1 MKFIIRMFY
10 LPLLF
15 TSLLASQTDQM
26 FSKHYCSPSTD
37 SLITSIVAEINMD
50 SIRSHIQSLQ
60 DFKTRMTLAP
70 NKDSVVNWLVNK
82 FKSFGLTDVEI
93 DTSTS
98 TFPVWPFGKD
108 RVPNLQKNVVA
119 TLKGTVYPNDVFV
132 IGGHYDSHNSI
143 EDPMI
148 SAPGA
153 DDNASGVSSVL
164 ECARTIMENGY
175 KPNAT
180 IKFVAYDGEEGGSP
194 SGSDC
199 FAKKI
204 LGEGKQVILSITSDV
219 IANSTQPLSN
229 SLVSI
234 FYAPSDYP
242 LYINHAKSAAPSVS
256 VLSLYV
262 SPDRVGNDNEE
273 FGRNKIPTIDFME
286 GDFSRFWHTSNDLVE
301 NLNME
306 YCTEVV
312 KITCATLISAIESNV
327 LPKPIYRFTA
337 EPKLHS
343 IELNLST
350 YTNGGVRDGFNLYR
364 GLTQQGEKTK
374 INTGVIKDTS
384 YIDNTTQDGI
394 YYFYE
399 AKTVDSLDR
408 ETIYNKTAWAR
419 AISLDQ
425 GILVVDET
433 KDGTG
438 VIANPT
444 DEQVD
449 TFYTQ
454 LLSNFNKKDW
464 DVIKDGDVTLSDLG
478 AFSTVFWH
486 GNDDANLLAFKSI
499 EAIKKYLAF
508 GGKLVF
514 DSYLPLKSLT
524 GNSLY
529 KVDYKAGDLMYDVFK
544 IKGVERKFNSFF
556 LRAKPIDSIYSL
568 LEVDTTKTKSNYNF
582 HINNIESISAAPGAK
597 EIYTYDTRYDSATTQ
612 GSMKGMPVGVEYLGN
627 DYKIITLSFPLYYM
641 KQDQAQALV
650 QDIMLNKFNEVT
662 AVENE
667 EVKVFPNEYFL
678 SQSYPNPFNPTT
690 TINYSLPFIRSGN
703 NVFVELKIFDV
714 LGREISTI
722 VNEKKNA
729 GSYQVEFN
737 AHNLPS
743 GIYLYRLS
751 AGNFVSTKKMILM
764 K

>member
-1 MKFIIRMFY
+1 MFY
-10 LPLLF
+10 LHLLF
-15 TSLLASQTDQM
+15 AGLLVSQNDHV
-26 FSKHYCSPSTD
+26 FSKHYNSPSTD
-37 SLITSIVAEINMD
+37 SLITSLVSEINMD

-98 TFPVWPFGKD
+98 TFPVWPFGED

-132 IGGHYDSHNSI
+132 IGGHYDSHNNI

-164 ECARTIMENGY
+164 ECARTIMKNGY

-234 FYAPSDYP
+234 FYTPSDYP
-242 LYINHAKSAAPSVS
+242 LYINLAKSAAPSVS
-256 VLSLYV
+256 VLSLDV

-286 GDFSRFWHTSNDLVE
+286 EEFSRFWHTSNDLVE

-327 LPKPIYRFTA
+327 LPKPIYKFTA
-337 EPKLHS
+337 QPKLHS

-350 YTNGGVRDGFNLYR
+350 YTNGGIQYGFNLYR

-374 INTGVIKDTS
+374 INSEVIKDTS

-399 AKTVDSLDR
+399 AKTVDSSGI
-408 ETIYNKTAWAR
+408 ETNYNKTAWAR

-425 GILVVDET
+425 GVLVVDET
-433 KDGTG
+433 VDGTG
-438 VIANPT
+438 VIGYPS

-449 TFYTQ
+449 SFYTQ
-454 LLSNFNKKDW
+454 LLPNFNKRDY
-464 DVIKDGDVTLSDLG
+464 DVTKDGDITLSDLG
-478 AFSTVFWH
+478 AFSTVLWH
-486 GNDDANLLAFKSI
+486 GNDYSNLLAYKNI
-499 EAIKKYLAF
+499 EDIKKYLAF
-508 GGKLVF
+508 GGKLLL
-514 DSYLPLKSLT
+514 DSYVPSKTLT
-524 GNSLY
+524 GNLLY
-529 KVDYKAGDLMYDVFK
+529 KVDYSPGDLMYDVFK
-544 IKGVERKFNSFF
+544 IKGVERKPNTFF
-556 LRAKPIDSIYSL
+556 FGAQPLDPTYNL

-582 HINNIESISAAPGAK
+582 HINTIESISAAPGAK
-597 EIYTYDTRYDSATTQ
+597 AIYTYNTRYDSATTQ
-612 GSMKGMPVGVEYLGN
+612 GSMKGMPVGVEYLGA
-627 DYKIITLSFPLYYM
+627 DYKVITLSFPLYYM
-641 KQDQAQALV
+641 TQEQAQALV

-662 AVENE
+662 AVKSED
-667 EVKVFPNEYFL
+667 VKILPTEYFL
-678 SQSYPNPFNPTT
+678 YQNYPNPFNPITK
-690 TINYSLPFIRSGN
+690 IKFSIPSSESVNY
-703 NVFVELKIFDV
+703 VFVQLKVFDI
-714 LGREISTI
+714 LGKEISTL

-737 AHNLPS
+737 SHNLPT
-743 GIYLYRLS
+743 GVYLYRLS
-751 AGNFVSTKKMILM
+751 AGNFVSTMKMILM